1 MSFSLTGPL
10 TFLTMVLEVSSKN
23 STLTWVTPP
32 LEPVL
37 PRTLI
42 TFAKVTGVLESCNK
56 INVTESWVHVSMVNS
71 TTNWDIEGLI
81 YSIIRFFF
89 FFFFKWKL
97 TLV

>member
-37 PRTLI
+37 PNTLI
-42 TFAKVTGVLESCNK
+42 TLAKVTGVL
-56 INVTESWVHVSMVNS
+56 VSMLS
-71 TTNWDIEGLI
+71 IEVVEKFYHFLTEALWCAHAHKPQVC
-81 YSIIRFFF
+81 
-89 FFFFKWKL
+89 KW
-97 TLV
+97 

>member
-10 TFLTMVLEVSSKN
+10 TFLTIVLEVSSRN

-42 TFAKVTGVLESCNK
+42 TFAKITGVLESCSEKNERYMEFPL
-56 INVTESWVHVSMVNS
+56 IELMLVNAPVFVRAF
-71 TTNWDIEGLI
+71 TQV
-81 YSIIRFFF
+81 F
-89 FFFFKWKL
+89 
-97 TLV
+97 LVWGFAC